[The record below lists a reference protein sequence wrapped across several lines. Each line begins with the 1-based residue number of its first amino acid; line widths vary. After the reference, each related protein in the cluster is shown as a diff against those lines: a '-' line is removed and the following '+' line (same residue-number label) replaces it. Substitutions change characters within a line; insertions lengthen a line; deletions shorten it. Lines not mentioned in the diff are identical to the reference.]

1 MTGSLEMEV
10 EENLRLAV
18 RYLVEAVQYTL
29 FAAAVLVIV
38 FNLWNLLRKGH
49 HHG

>member
-1 MTGSLEMEV
+1 MEV
-10 EENLRLAV
+10 EENLRLSIS
-18 RYLVEAVQYTL
+18 YLIETVKYTL

-49 HHG
+49 RHG